1 MQPELI
7 ENNPPLGV
15 ILRIWWGMT
24 WRIVLWVVAFL
35 IPLVIFQF
43 GFAFFLGMGMGMEQ
57 EDATFAVQVSGV
69 ILGWCAGFVATCAAI
84 KNLIGRRFGVYRL
97 LLVKDAPAV

>member
-1 MQPELI
+1 MQTELI

-24 WRIVLWVVAFL
+24 WRIILWVVAFL
-35 IPLVIFQF
+35 IPLAIFQF
-43 GFAFFLGMGMGMEQ
+43 GFGLFLGMGLGMEQ
-57 EDATFAVQVSGV
+57 EEALFVLQVSGI

-84 KNLIGRRFGVYRL
+84 KNLIGRRFGVYSL
-97 LLVKDAPAV
+97 LLVKDASAV